1 MRCRESGPKT
11 TERQA
16 TAFAHSMAG
25 CPIACSHEDPGALA
39 STPHRSSWWGST
51 RNGIRRAGVR
61 RSRPP
66 IRAWTIRRLRLT
78 MQGTSTSMPWLSS
91 TAYSKRRCGGAWT
104 NRALGWMP
112 SPSSGGSKTA
122 DLHHPYTPQPG
133 SVGTCPE
140 HDSLRPA
147 RHREDVA
154 HRHARGG
161 GRRESG
167 SGCGGAGGTR
177 HCEAPVR
184 RAPRRRMDRD
194 GDVPPEHDLRR
205 LRSTRSTA
213 ATSPGSSVS

>member
-122 DLHHPYTPQPG
+122 EVDLHHPYTPQPG

-154 HRHARGG
+154 HRHARERRVAVVENREV
-161 GRRESG
+161 GRVRGDDAG
-167 SGCGGAGGTR
+167 SVPSRRQQGRGR
-177 HCEAPVR
+177 HRLPEAPR
-184 RAPRRRMDRD
+184 TAPLPLPTWALEPR
-194 GDVPPEHDLRR
+194 
-205 LRSTRSTA
+205 
-213 ATSPGSSVS
+213 